1 MKRFI
6 GFENRNIIFFTLVM
20 LFALLSGFSNNGK
33 EEIAPALQTK
43 ASVKTTAVK
52 NITSGG
58 ADSGYSI
65 TVTGGTITKHGICL
79 SKGAGPTTSGSVFAA
94 DKGPGPSFNVHIT
107 GLAPKS
113 KYYIRSFVV
122 TSEGSTVYGN
132 EISFLTLPAKK

>member
-6 GFENRNIIFFTLVM
+6 EFENRKIIFFTLVL
-20 LFALLSGFSNNGK
+20 LFAVLSGFINN
-33 EEIAPALQTK
+33 ETEIGTATQTK
-43 ASVKTTAVK
+43 ASVKTTPVK
-52 NITSGG
+52 NITAGG

-79 SKGAGPTTSGSVFAA
+79 GKGPAPTTAGTVIAA
-94 DKGPGPSFNVHIT
+94 EKGPGPSFNVHIT

-122 TSEGSTVYGN
+122 TNEGNTVYGN
-132 EISFLTLPAKK
+132 EISFLTLAQKK